1 MSRIFGFAGLL
12 TSSSFAATALD
23 VAIKVTVLLALAVVV
38 ARALR
43 RAPAALRHSIWS
55 AAIGAALV
63 VPLFAV
69 ALPTW
74 HVPIP
79 GADAARALAG
89 RVSRAVENAP
99 APGEVSVTR
108 GPATITPEGA
118 VNAKVQVEGAAD
130 ESTTLA
136 AAAAGAAELPTTAP
150 VHVTIESRRDRLP
163 LMLFS
168 LWAFGFIV
176 AIVPLFIGA
185 LQLRAIGRRAH
196 DIESDALDDFASRL
210 ARSLGVSR
218 VVRVVEGSGSETPMT
233 WGVLH
238 PVVLVPRGFEEW
250 PESRQR
256 DVLLHELAHVARY
269 DCLTQHLARVVCA
282 LHWYNP
288 LAWIASRRL
297 RIERERA
304 CDDRVLLAGA
314 RASEYADHILT
325 IARTLRTPGVA
336 GAAALAMARPS
347 HLEGRLLALLD
358 GRRSRGVLTRR
369 HAAGIGTGALAV
381 AAVLATLSPWSARR
395 ADASE
400 ANPPRAFPPDVY
412 GERSDT
418 DTVRG
423 NGKRVVDDSLYGS
436 VKTALDSLK
445 AREDNARRIGRLAG
459 TRTEVVNGKSIT
471 YGPGSE
477 IVMNTEGAKSDKPRE
492 FRLPGCTLAGRRSS
506 SATVSENDSHMK
518 ASVKNGDC
526 EITLERE
533 GDIRF
538 NDSFTDITAVDADGW
553 VSIYD
558 KGGSTTHK
566 LRIVSDG
573 GKLSRTWYVD
583 GAQRP
588 YDADA
593 ARWLANALQELDRY
607 TNFSNGARMSVIY
620 KERGANGVLD
630 EVAKTESDY
639 GMRSDMERLLKLTKL
654 DQAQTERVLG
664 FAQND
669 ISGDYDKSQLLQ
681 LLLKQ
686 GLITPA
692 LQPKFI
698 AAAGTIS
705 GDYERRQVLTALVTS
720 GKLGVEAQNAMLEAA
735 RGISGDYDMRELLV
749 EVVKGQGLS
758 KATAPA
764 FLTAAGRISSDYD
777 LRTLLVTVMDEQQNL
792 DPSIVDSFLDLGAKR
807 IDSDYD
813 KAEFFIAVARHGP
826 NTEASR
832 ERVAKAAE
840 SISSESDYGRVLSS
854 LRKLKN
860 SSGGR

>member
-1 MSRIFGFAGLL
+1 MSRIIGFAGTL
-12 TSSSFAATALD
+12 TTSSFAATSLD
-23 VAIKVTVLLALAVVV
+23 VAIKVAVLLALAVVV
-38 ARALR
+38 TRALR

-55 AAIGAALV
+55 AAIGASLL
-63 VPLFAV
+63 VPLFAL

-74 HVPIP
+74 HLPVP

-89 RVSRAVENAP
+89 RVSRAVENDP
-99 APGEVSVTR
+99 APGSFSVKSEGRAPAGGGVVSTTARVR
-108 GPATITPEGA
+108 GTT
-118 VNAKVQVEGAAD
+118 D
-130 ESTTLA
+130 ESAVLA
-136 AAAAGAAELPTTAP
+136 AAAAAAADVPTTGP
-150 VHVTIESRRDRLP
+150 VHVTVESRRDRLP

-168 LWAFGFIV
+168 IWAFGFIV

-185 LQLRAIGRRAH
+185 LQLRALGRRAH

-210 ARSLGVSR
+210 ARSLGVRR

-233 WGVLH
+233 WGVVR

-358 GRRSRGVLTRR
+358 GGRSRGVLTRR
-369 HAAGIGTGALAV
+369 HAAGIGTGALVV

-400 ANPPRAFPPDVY
+400 ANPPRSFPPDVY

-418 DTVRG
+418 DTVRVTPRAWSHDSSRSATSS
-423 NGKRVVDDSLYGS
+423 KRVE
-436 VKTALDSLK
+436 TLD
-445 AREDNARRIGRLAG
+445 GV
-459 TRTEVVNGKSIT
+459 RTEVVNGKSIT

-477 IVMNTEGAKSDKPRE
+477 IVVNTGGAKSDKPSE

-538 NDSFTDITAVDADGW
+538 NDSFTDIAAVDPDGW

-566 LRIVSDG
+566 LRIVSDN
-573 GKLSRTWYVD
+573 GKLARTWYVD

-593 ARWLANALQELDRY
+593 ARWLSSALQELDRY

-639 GMRSDMERLLKLTKL
+639 GMRSDIERLLKLTKL
-654 DQAQTERVLG
+654 DQQQAERVLG
-664 FAQND
+664 FAQNE

-686 GLITPA
+686 GLVTPA

-705 GDYERRQVLTALVTS
+705 GDYERRQVLTAMVQS
-720 GKLGVEAQNAMLEAA
+720 GRLGVESQNAILEAA
-735 RGISGDYDMRELLV
+735 RGISGDYDMRELLL
-749 EVVKGQGLS
+749 EVVKAQGLS
-758 KATAPA
+758 KSTAPA
-764 FLTAAGRISSDYD
+764 FLAAAGRISSDYD
-777 LRTLLVTVMDEQQNL
+777 MRTLLVTVMDEQKNL
-792 DPSIVDSFLDLGAKR
+792 DPSIVDSFLELGAKR

-813 KAEFFIAVARHGP
+813 KAEFFIAAARSGP
-826 NTEASR
+826 NTEDAR

>member
-1 MSRIFGFAGLL
+1 MSRIIGFAGLL
-12 TSSSFAATALD
+12 TSSSLASTALD
-23 VAIKVTVLLALAVVV
+23 VAIKVAVLLALAVVV
-38 ARALR
+38 TRALR
-43 RAPAALRHSIWS
+43 GAPAALRHSIWS
-55 AAIGAALV
+55 AAIGAALL

-74 HVPIP
+74 HLPIP

-99 APGEVSVTR
+99 APGELSVTR
-108 GPATITPEGA
+108 APATIAPEGA
-118 VNAKVQVEGAAD
+118 VKAKVRVEGATD
-130 ESTTLA
+130 DSPTLA
-136 AAAAGAAELPTTAP
+136 AAAAAASDPPTTGR
-150 VHVTIESRRDRLP
+150 VHVTVESQRDRLP

-168 LWAFGFIV
+168 IWAVGFVV

-185 LQLRAIGRRAH
+185 LQLRTIGRRSR

-210 ARSLGVSR
+210 ARSLGVRR
-218 VVRVVEGSGSETPMT
+218 VVRVVEGSGGETPMT

-238 PVVLVPRGFEEW
+238 PVVLVPRGFAEW

-369 HAAGIGTGALAV
+369 HAAGIGTGALVV

-400 ANPPRAFPPDVY
+400 ANAPRAFPPDVY
-412 GERSDT
+412 AERSDT
-418 DTVRG
+418 DTVRATPRTASHDSSRSTTRG
-423 NGKRVVDDSLYGS
+423 TRVE
-436 VKTALDSLK
+436 TLD
-445 AREDNARRIGRLAG
+445 GV
-459 TRTEVVNGKSIT
+459 RTEVVNGKAIT

-477 IVMNTEGAKSDKPRE
+477 IVVNTEGARSDKPSE

-538 NDSFTDITAVDADGW
+538 NASFTDIAAVDADGW

-566 LRIVSDG
+566 LRIVSDNG
-573 GKLSRTWYVD
+573 TLSRTWYVD
-583 GAQRP
+583 GTQRP

-664 FAQND
+664 FARND

-705 GDYERRQVLTALVTS
+705 GDYERRQVLTALVQS
-720 GKLGVEAQNAMLEAA
+720 GKLGVESQNAVLEAA
-735 RGISGDYDMRELLV
+735 RGISGDYDMRELLL
-749 EVVKGQGLS
+749 EVVKAQGLS

-764 FLTAAGRISSDYD
+764 FLSAAGRISSDYD
-777 LRTLLVTVMDEQQNL
+777 MRTLLVTVMDAQQNL
-792 DPSIVDSFLDLGAKR
+792 DPSIIDSFLELGAKR

-813 KAEFFIAVARHGP
+813 KAEFFIAAARSGP

>member
-1 MSRIFGFAGLL
+1 MSRIIELAGIL
-12 TSSSFAATALD
+12 TSSFAASALD
-23 VAIKVTVLLALAVVV
+23 VAIKVAVLLALAVIVT
-38 ARALR
+38 RALR

-74 HVPIP
+74 HLPIP

-118 VNAKVQVEGAAD
+118 VNAKVQVGGAAD

-412 GERSDT
+412 GERADT
-418 DTVRG
+418 DSARAAPRAASHDSSRSASRD
-423 NGKRVVDDSLYGS
+423 KRVE
-436 VKTALDSLK
+436 TLD
-445 AREDNARRIGRLAG
+445 GV
-459 TRTEVVNGKSIT
+459 RTEVVNGKSIT
-471 YGPGSE
+471 FGPGSE
-477 IVMNTEGAKSDKPRE
+477 IVMNTEGARSDKPSE

-538 NDSFTDITAVDADGW
+538 NESFTDITSVDADGW

-566 LRIVSDG
+566 LRIVADN

-593 ARWLANALQELDRY
+593 ARWLASALQELDRY

-705 GDYERRQVLTALVTS
+705 GDYERRQVLTALLKS
-720 GKLGVEAQNAMLEAA
+720 GKLGVESQNAMLEAA
-735 RGISGDYDMRELLV
+735 RGISGDYDMRELLL
-749 EVVKGQGLS
+749 EVVKAQGLS

-764 FLTAAGRISSDYD
+764 FLAAAGRISSDYD
-777 LRTLLVTVMDEQQNL
+777 MRTLLVTVMDEQKNL
-792 DPSIVDSFLDLGAKR
+792 DPSIIDSFLELGAKR
-807 IDSDYD
+807 ISSDYD
-813 KAEFFIAVARHGP
+813 KAEFFIAAARSGP
-826 NTEASR
+826 NTEDAR

-854 LRKLKN
+854 LRRLKN
-860 SSGGR
+860 SSSGR

>member
-1 MSRIFGFAGLL
+1 MSRIIELAGIL
-12 TSSSFAATALD
+12 TSSFAASALD
-23 VAIKVTVLLALAVVV
+23 VAIKVAVLLALAVIVT
-38 ARALR
+38 RALR

-74 HVPIP
+74 HLPIP

-118 VNAKVQVEGAAD
+118 VNAKVQVGGAAD

-412 GERSDT
+412 GERADT
-418 DTVRG
+418 DSARAAPRAASHDSSRSASRD
-423 NGKRVVDDSLYGS
+423 KRVE
-436 VKTALDSLK
+436 TLD
-445 AREDNARRIGRLAG
+445 GV
-459 TRTEVVNGKSIT
+459 RTEVVNGKSIT
-471 YGPGSE
+471 FGPGSE
-477 IVMNTEGAKSDKPRE
+477 IVMNTEGARSDKPSE

-538 NDSFTDITAVDADGW
+538 NESFTDITSVDADGW

-566 LRIVSDG
+566 LRIVADN

-593 ARWLANALQELDRY
+593 ARWLASALQELDRY

-705 GDYERRQVLTALVTS
+705 GDYERRQVLTALVKS
-720 GKLGVEAQNAMLEAA
+720 GKLGVESQNAMLEAA
-735 RGISGDYDMRELLV
+735 RGISGDYDMRELLL
-749 EVVKGQGLS
+749 EVVKAQGLS

-764 FLTAAGRISSDYD
+764 FLAAAGRISSDYD
-777 LRTLLVTVMDEQQNL
+777 MRTLLVTVMDEQKNL
-792 DPSIVDSFLDLGAKR
+792 DPSIIDSFLELGAKR
-807 IDSDYD
+807 ISSDYD
-813 KAEFFIAVARHGP
+813 KAEFFIAAARSGP
-826 NTEASR
+826 NTEDAR

-854 LRKLKN
+854 LRRLKN
-860 SSGGR
+860 SSSGR